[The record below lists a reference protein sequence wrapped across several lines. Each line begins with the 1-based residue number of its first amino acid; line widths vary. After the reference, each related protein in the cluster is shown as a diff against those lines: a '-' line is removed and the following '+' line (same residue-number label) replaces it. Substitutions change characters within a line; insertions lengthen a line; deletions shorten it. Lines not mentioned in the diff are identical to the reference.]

1 MAIESSPSGPLMCT
15 VDIACARDPIFFA
28 EDSMTWKVTPWGT
41 ESGADPIF
49 DWHGVVV
56 VKVRN
61 AADFENAGNRKVGIE
76 SVD

>member
-1 MAIESSPSGPLMCT
+1 
-15 VDIACARDPIFFA
+15 
-28 EDSMTWKVTPWGT
+28 MTWKVTPWGT

-61 AADFENAGNRKVGIE
+61 AADFENAGNMKVGIE